1 MKNELKNITV
11 NQTPMEIALG
21 IDNEGKTTAK
31 KLYEFLELN
40 PSNYSRWCKSNITE
54 NEFAEESI
62 DYWTITEN
70 SSSMKSLTGR
80 GNTEDFKLTASF
92 AKKLSMLQKN
102 ERGEQ
107 ARNYFIKV
115 EDKLKE
121 VAKEEQKY
129 IREISFKEQVES
141 IAAIADMLHVNDA
154 GKITMLDKLYKSY
167 QLPTD
172 FLPQYELNGNRELK
186 SLTSLIKRC
195 GYKTTAAKLNK
206 LFLQAGILEEHSR
219 DTSNRK
225 KHPSG
230 KKPFKVLTEKGKKY
244 GENAISPKNN
254 QETQPLYYVDTFEEL
269 YHLVMQEVL

>member
-1 MKNELKNITV
+1 
-11 NQTPMEIALG
+11 
-21 IDNEGKTTAK
+21 
-31 KLYEFLELN
+31 
-40 PSNYSRWCKSNITE
+40 
-54 NEFAEESI
+54 
-62 DYWTITEN
+62 
-70 SSSMKSLTGR
+70 
-80 GNTEDFKLTASF
+80 
-92 AKKLSMLQKN
+92 
-102 ERGEQ
+102 
-107 ARNYFIKV
+107 
-115 EDKLKE
+115 
-121 VAKEEQKY
+121 
-129 IREISFKEQVES
+129 
-141 IAAIADMLHVNDA
+141 
-154 GKITMLDKLYKSY
+154 MLDKLYKSY

>member
-1 MKNELKNITV
+1 MENELENITA

-21 IDNEGKTTAK
+21 IDKNGMTTAR
-31 KLYEFLELN
+31 KLYEFLGLN
-40 PSNYSRWCKSNITE
+40 SSNYSKWYKTNITE
-54 NEFAEESI
+54 NEFAIENE
-62 DYWTITEN
+62 DYFY
-70 SSSMKSLTGR
+70 SSSSTSEQGR
-80 GNTEDFKLTASF
+80 GNFAQDFKLTASF

-115 EDKLKE
+115 EEKLKE

-129 IREISFKEQVES
+129 IREVSFKEQVES
-141 IAAIADMLHVNDA
+141 IAAIAEMLHVNDA

-186 SLTSLIKRC
+186 SLTSLIKRY
-195 GYKTTAAKLNK
+195 GYKITPTKLNK

-225 KHPSG
+225 KHPNG
-230 KKPFKVLTEKGKKY
+230 KKSFKVLTEKGKVY
-244 GENAISPKNN
+244 GENAINPKNT

-269 YHLVMQEVL
+269 YHFVMQEVL

>member
-1 MKNELKNITV
+1 MKNEVKNITA
-11 NQTPMEIALG
+11 NQTPIEIALG
-21 IDNEGKTTAK
+21 IDKNGMTTAR
-31 KLYEFLELN
+31 KLYDFLEL
-40 PSNYSRWCKSNITE
+40 SKGQFSRWAKTNITE
-54 NEFAEESI
+54 NQFATEQE
-62 DYWTITEN
+62 DYWGFDINVEGNITQ
-70 SSSMKSLTGR
+70 
-80 GNTEDFKLTASF
+80 DFKLTASF

-129 IREISFKEQVES
+129 IREVSFKEQVES
-141 IAAIADMLHVNDA
+141 IAAIAEMLHVNDA

-172 FLPQYELNGNRELK
+172 FLPQYELNGNHELK
-186 SLTSLIKRC
+186 SLTALIKC
-195 GYKTTAAKLNK
+195 YGYKTTATKLNK

-225 KHPSG
+225 KHPNG

-244 GENAISPKNN
+244 GENAISPKNT

-269 YHLVMQEVL
+269 YHFVMQEVL

>member
-1 MKNELKNITV
+1 MENELENITA

-21 IDNEGKTTAK
+21 IDKNGMTTAR
-31 KLYEFLELN
+31 KLYEFLGLN
-40 PSNYSRWCKSNITE
+40 SSNYSKWYKTNITE
-54 NEFAEESI
+54 NEFAIENE
-62 DYWTITEN
+62 DYFY
-70 SSSMKSLTGR
+70 SSSSTSEQGR
-80 GNTEDFKLTASF
+80 GNFAQDFKLTASF

-115 EDKLKE
+115 EGKLKE
-121 VAKEEQKY
+121 VVKEEQKY
-129 IREISFKEQVES
+129 IREVSFKEQVES

-172 FLPQYELNGNRELK
+172 FLPQYELNGNHELK
-186 SLTSLIKRC
+186 SLTALIKRY
-195 GYKTTAAKLNK
+195 GYKTTATKLNK

-225 KHPSG
+225 KHPNG

-244 GENAISPKNN
+244 GENAISPKNT